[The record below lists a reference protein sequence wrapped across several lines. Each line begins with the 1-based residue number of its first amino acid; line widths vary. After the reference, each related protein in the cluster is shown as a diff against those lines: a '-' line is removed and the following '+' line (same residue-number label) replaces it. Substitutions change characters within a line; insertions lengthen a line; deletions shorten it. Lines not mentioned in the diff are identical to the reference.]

1 LSFRNFGNKGGDI
14 TKKQKYTLTENAIS
28 AILAILISIPICI
41 GVYRSHGQETPRTAP
56 EPVPSEVVY
65 VVPRE
70 VVEPATEEP
79 TEEVIDLGEFRIMAY
94 CACPVCCGEWS
105 DGITYTGT
113 VATEGRTIA
122 VDPDV
127 IPLGS
132 VVEINGSEYVAEDV
146 GGAIKGNR
154 LDIFF
159 SDHNDA
165 LVWGVQDIEVYL
177 VEEASNE

>member
-1 LSFRNFGNKGGDI
+1 M
-14 TKKQKYTLTENAIS
+14 
-28 AILAILISIPICI
+28 
-41 GVYRSHGQETPRTAP
+41 YRSHGQETPRTAP
-56 EPVPSEVVY
+56 ETVPSEVVQ
-65 VVPRE
+65 VVETRE

-79 TEEVIDLGEFRIMAY
+79 TEEVIDLGEFRITAY
-94 CACPVCCGEWS
+94 CACPVCCGEWA

-122 VDPDV
+122 VDPGV

-132 VVEINGSEYVAEDV
+132 VVEINGAEYVAEDI

-154 LDIFF
+154 LDIYF

-165 LVWGVQDIEVYL
+165 LVWGVQDLEVYL

>member
-1 LSFRNFGNKGGDI
+1 M
-14 TKKQKYTLTENAIS
+14 TE
-28 AILAILISIPICI
+28 
-41 GVYRSHGQETPRTAP
+41 T
-56 EPVPSEVVY
+56 
-65 VVPRE
+65 RE
-70 VVEPATEEP
+70 VVEEITEEP
-79 TEEVIDLGEFRIMAY
+79 TEAEEELIDLGEFRITAF

-132 VVEINGSEYVAEDV
+132 VVEINGAEYVAEDI
-146 GGAIKGNR
+146 GSAIRGKR

-165 LVWGVQDIEVYL
+165 LVWGVQDLEVYL

>member
-1 LSFRNFGNKGGDI
+1 MSFRNFGNKGGDF
-14 TKKQKYTLTENAIS
+14 TKKRKYTLTENAIS

-41 GVYRSHGQETPRTAP
+41 GAYRSQYRETPRTAP

-70 VVEPATEEP
+70 VVEPATEET
-79 TEEVIDLGEFRIMAY
+79 TEEVIDLGEFRITAY
-94 CACPVCCGEWS
+94 CSCSVCCGQWA

-132 VVEINGSEYVAEDV
+132 VVEINGAEYVAEDI
-146 GGAIKGNR
+146 GGAIKGNHID
-154 LDIFF
+154 LYF

-165 LVWGVQDIEVYL
+165 LVWGVQDLEVYL
-177 VEEASNE
+177 VEEAENE

>member
-1 LSFRNFGNKGGDI
+1 M
-14 TKKQKYTLTENAIS
+14 E
-28 AILAILISIPICI
+28 
-41 GVYRSHGQETPRTAP
+41 
-56 EPVPSEVVY
+56 
-65 VVPRE
+65 PRE
-70 VVEPATEEP
+70 VVEPSTEA
-79 TEEVIDLGEFRIMAY
+79 EEELVDLGEFRITAY
-94 CACPVCCGEWS
+94 CSCSECCGQWA

-122 VDPDV
+122 VDPGV

-132 VVEINGSEYVAEDV
+132 VVEINGSEYVAEDI
-146 GGAIKGNR
+146 GSAIKGKR

-165 LVWGVQDIEVYL
+165 LVWGVQDLEVYL